1 MVKSPRKMKNFLLRF
16 LSAGRTPV
24 FILKFLYPLNRKLQ
38 EIKYLSK
45 LTPNLSEYYNG
56 FLKGLYMYEKRTYRN
71 LVKTDDL
78 VKFEVIVKETDLLV
92 RAERDLSKETREF
105 VLKYRHQLETYI
117 AMNPEFQKSLIPL
130 MEDPYAPEI
139 VHQMIQTSQLA
150 HVGPMAAVAGAMAE
164 SVSKDL
170 LKLSKEVIVEN
181 GGDIYLATSRERTI
195 GIYAGD
201 SPLSLKIGIV
211 ISPEE
216 TPLGVCTSS
225 GTVGP
230 SLSFGKANAVCI
242 LSKSA
247 ALADAAATAVGN
259 VVKEKKDIELGL
271 EKGREIVGVLGALI
285 IVEEKMGAWGN
296 IKLTQL

>member
-1 MVKSPRKMKNFLLRF
+1 
-16 LSAGRTPV
+16 
-24 FILKFLYPLNRKLQ
+24 
-38 EIKYLSK
+38 
-45 LTPNLSEYYNG
+45 
-56 FLKGLYMYEKRTYRN
+56 MYEKRTYRN

-78 VKFEVIVKETDLLV
+78 VKFEVVVKETDLLV
-92 RAERDLSKETREF
+92 RADRDLSKETRES
-105 VLKYRHQLETYI
+105 VLKYRHLLETYI
-117 AMNPEFQKSLIPL
+117 AMNPEFQKSLVPL
-130 MEDPYAPEI
+130 SDDPYAPEI
-139 VHQMIQTSQLA
+139 VREMIRTSQLA
-150 HVGPMAAVAGAMAE
+150 HVGPMAAVAGAIAE

-181 GGDIYLATSRERTI
+181 GGDIYLTTSKERTV

-230 SLSFGKANAVCI
+230 SLSFGKADAVCI

-259 VVKEKKDIELGL
+259 AVKEKKDIELGL
-271 EKGREIVGVLGALI
+271 QVGKEIAGLQGILI
-285 IVEEKMGAWGN
+285 IVQEKMGVWGK
-296 IKLTQL
+296 IKLAQL

>member
-1 MVKSPRKMKNFLLRF
+1 M
-16 LSAGRTPV
+16 
-24 FILKFLYPLNRKLQ
+24 
-38 EIKYLSK
+38 
-45 LTPNLSEYYNG
+45 TPNLVEYYNEI
-56 FLKGLYMYEKRTYRN
+56 LKELCMYEKRTYRN

-78 VKFEVIVKETDLLV
+78 IKFEVVVKETDLLV
-92 RAERDLSKETREF
+92 LAERDLSQDTRES

-117 AMNPEFQKSLIPL
+117 AMNPEFQKSFIPFTD
-130 MEDPYAPEI
+130 DPYAPEI
-139 VHQMIQTSQLA
+139 VQEMIRASQLA

-170 LKLSKEVIVEN
+170 LKLSKEVIMEN
-181 GGDIYLATSRERTI
+181 GGDIYLATSKERTI

-201 SPLSLKIGIV
+201 SPLSFKIGIV
-211 ISPEE
+211 IEPEE

-225 GTVGP
+225 GTVGH

-271 EKGREIVGVLGALI
+271 ERGREITGVLGTLI
-285 IVEEKMGAWGN
+285 IVEEKMGVWGN

>member
-1 MVKSPRKMKNFLLRF
+1 
-16 LSAGRTPV
+16 
-24 FILKFLYPLNRKLQ
+24 
-38 EIKYLSK
+38 
-45 LTPNLSEYYNG
+45 
-56 FLKGLYMYEKRTYRN
+56 MYEKRTYRN

-78 VKFEVIVKETDLLV
+78 VKFEVIVKETDLLI
-92 RAERDLSKETREF
+92 RADRDLSKETRESILEF
-105 VLKYRHQLETYI
+105 RHQLEAYI
-117 AMNPEFQKSLIPL
+117 AMNPEFQKSLVPL
-130 MEDPYAPEI
+130 SDDPYAPEI
-139 VHQMIQTSQLA
+139 VREMIRTSQA
-150 HVGPMAAVAGAMAE
+150 ARVGPMAAVAGAIAE

-170 LKLSKEVIVEN
+170 LKFSKEVIVEN
-181 GGDIYLATSRERTI
+181 GGDIYLSASKERTI

-230 SLSFGKANAVCI
+230 SLSFGKADAVCI

-271 EKGREIVGVLGALI
+271 QTGREIAGVQGILI
-285 IVEEKMGAWGN
+285 IVQEKMGVWGN
-296 IKLTQL
+296 VKLAQL

>member
-1 MVKSPRKMKNFLLRF
+1 
-16 LSAGRTPV
+16 
-24 FILKFLYPLNRKLQ
+24 
-38 EIKYLSK
+38 
-45 LTPNLSEYYNG
+45 
-56 FLKGLYMYEKRTYRN
+56 MYEKRTYRN

-78 VKFEVIVKETDLLV
+78 IKFEVIVKETDLLV
-92 RAERDLSKETREF
+92 RAERDLSKETRES

-117 AMNPEFQKSLIPL
+117 AANPQFQESLVPFTD
-130 MEDPYAPEI
+130 DPYAPEI
-139 VHQMIQTSQLA
+139 VREMIRTSQLA
-150 HVGPMAAVAGAMAE
+150 RVGPMAAVAGAMAE
-164 SVSKDL
+164 MVSRDL

-181 GGDIYLATSRERTI
+181 GGDIYLATSKERTI
-195 GIYAGD
+195 GIYAGN
-201 SPLSLKIGIV
+201 SALSLKIGIV

-216 TPLGVCTSS
+216 SPLGVCTSS

-230 SLSFGKANAVCI
+230 SLSFGKANAVCL

-271 EKGREIVGVLGALI
+271 ERGKEIMGVLGALI
-285 IVEEKMGAWGN
+285 IVEEKMGVWGN